1 MIHQFFPLFQNF
13 KGNKNQYAVVT
24 NKIAN
29 PFEAVAVR
37 ILPTD
42 FYGRIALRIELYG
55 CDIKWSLAWI
65 VNNSDTGWRAASP
78 AFIQTRLKLWTGR
91 LAVQV

>member
-55 CDIKWSLAWI
+55 CDIK
-65 VNNSDTGWRAASP
+65 
-78 AFIQTRLKLWTGR
+78 
-91 LAVQV
+91 